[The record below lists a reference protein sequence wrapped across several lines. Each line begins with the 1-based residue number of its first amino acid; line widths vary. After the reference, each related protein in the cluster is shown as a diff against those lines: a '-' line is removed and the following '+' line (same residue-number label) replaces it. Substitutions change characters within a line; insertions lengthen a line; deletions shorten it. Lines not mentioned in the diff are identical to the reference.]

1 MAGDAAHLNPKSA
14 TFAVRSRR
22 VVTSADAAGPASAA
36 TLVIRD
42 GKVASIERHGDHDVV
57 RGLEVFDFGDL
68 VVMPGLVEA
77 HAHINEPGRTEWEG
91 FETATSAAA
100 AGGITTVIDMPLN
113 SIPPTT
119 TLAGLEAKK
128 QAARGR
134 CHIDYG
140 LWGGVIPGN
149 TSEFESMVA
158 AGVLGFKAFTCHS
171 GVDEFPMATRADIDR
186 AMPVLAD
193 LGVPLLVHAE
203 LEGAGGRG
211 SSALPKTRHYRDY
224 LESRPQ
230 VWEVEAI
237 RMVTEL
243 AKKHRARVHIVHLSA
258 ADALDDIARA
268 KDAGIDI
275 TVETCPHYLTLT
287 AEEIADGATWFKCAP
302 PIREAENQRRLW
314 QGLKS
319 GIIDCV
325 VSDHSPCTPQLK
337 LMEEGDFGH
346 AWGGIAGLQFS
357 LSTVWTE
364 ACRAGQD
371 LAAITRWMSD
381 RTSRLAKLHHRKGS
395 LQPGHDADFVVWDP
409 DATFKLTAG
418 MIRHKHKVTPY
429 EGKTLRGVVHATFVR
444 GQKVYDITDKPDT
457 PRPCHGQ
464 HITTK

>member
-1 MAGDAAHLNPKSA
+1 MAGDAVNFNLKSA
-14 TFAVRSRR
+14 TFAVRGRR
-22 VVTSADAAGPASAA
+22 VITSADSGAASPA

-42 GKVASIERHGDHDVV
+42 GKVASIERHGDHDAV
-57 RGLEVFDFGDL
+57 RGLEVVDVGDL

-134 CHIDYG
+134 CHVDYG

-149 TSEFESMVA
+149 TREYESMVA

-171 GVDEFPMATRADIDR
+171 GVDEFPMATRADIDK
-186 AMPVLAD
+186 AMPILAE

-211 SSALPKTRHYRDY
+211 SSALPKTKHYRDY

-237 RMVTEL
+237 KMVTDL

-337 LMEEGDFGH
+337 LMEEGDFGN

-357 LSTVWTE
+357 LSTVWTD
-364 ACRAGQD
+364 ACRAGHD
-371 LAAITRWMSD
+371 LTSMTRWMSD

-409 DATFKLTAG
+409 DATFTLTPA

-444 GQKVYDITDKPDT
+444 GQNVYQINEKPGT
-457 PRPCHGQ
+457 PRPCHGL
-464 HITTK
+464 HITAK